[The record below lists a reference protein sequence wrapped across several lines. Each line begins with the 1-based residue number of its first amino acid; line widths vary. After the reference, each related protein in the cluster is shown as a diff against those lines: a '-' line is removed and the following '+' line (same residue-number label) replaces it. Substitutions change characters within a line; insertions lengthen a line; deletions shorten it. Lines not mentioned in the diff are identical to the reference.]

1 MDPVSCKSTYNSII
15 VYNSR
20 SIVCHGSCILQKQL
34 YSVQYYVSHQF
45 PDCFQVREEISMLH
59 KLCNETEWF
68 LDGDTANE
76 CDHMRI
82 VALGDLLHRINFIEK
97 ISSLTSRGTG
107 CSEGE
112 GGREREREGGRGRE
126 TGVHQEPPNK
136 NNLLSLRCQTMKFS
150 VQLYYLSLC
159 H

>member
-1 MDPVSCKSTYNSII
+1 
-15 VYNSR
+15 
-20 SIVCHGSCILQKQL
+20 
-34 YSVQYYVSHQF
+34 
-45 PDCFQVREEISMLH
+45 MLH

-97 ISSLTSRGTG
+97 IGSFTSRGTG

-112 GGREREREGGRGRE
+112 GGRERERERE
-126 TGVHQEPPNK
+126 GEGERQEYIKSHQIK
-136 NNLLSLRCQTMKFS
+136 TI
-150 VQLYYLSLC
+150 YC
-159 H
+159 HYDARQ